1 MPDRT
6 TLPPLTVRAIRA
18 TPVEIPLNFVLGTSM
33 GAVRAAPLLL
43 IDLETEEGVT
53 GRTYLFCYLRAAAPA
68 IVSLLSEVERV
79 VQGERVD
86 PAALWAKLA
95 RRFTLIGVQGIVRM
109 AMSGFDVACWDAL
122 GQAAKL
128 PLAAL
133 LGAEPR
139 AIPAYNSCGLGLMN
153 DLGALAAEA
162 EALLAGGFRALK
174 LRLGYPTLAQDI
186 AAVQAVRQRIG
197 DSVAL
202 MVDYNQALVVDEAL
216 KRGRALD
223 AENIYWLE
231 EPIRHDDYAG
241 AALLARELKTPV
253 QIGENFSLTQ
263 AMAMALERKAA
274 DYVMPDLERIG
285 GVTGWRQAAELATVN
300 RVKMSSHL
308 FPEVSAHLLAAT
320 PTCHF
325 LEYVDWA
332 NVLVQE
338 PLAIVDGHAV
348 VTQRPGHGMVWDKV
362 AVARYQFH

>member
-43 IDLETEEGVT
+43 INLETEEGVT

-139 AIPAYNSCGLGLMN
+139 AIPAYNSCGLGLMD

-162 EALLAGGFRALK
+162 ETLLTGGFRALK
-174 LRLGYPTLAQDI
+174 LRLGYPTVVEDI
-186 AAVQAVRQRIG
+186 AAVHAVRQRIG
-197 DSVAL
+197 DTVAL

-285 GVTGWRQAAELATVN
+285 GVTGWRQAADLAAVN
-300 RVKMSSHL
+300 HVKMSSHL
-308 FPEVSAHLLAAT
+308 FPEVSAHLLTVT
-320 PTCHF
+320 PTAHW

-332 NVLVQE
+332 NAILEE
-338 PLAIVDGHAV
+338 PLRIVDGSAV
-348 VTQRPGHGMVWDKV
+348 VSSRPGNGLTWNGD
-362 AVARYQFH
+362 AVRRYRMN